1 MGPLAFPGLHPSLW
15 VLFGAILSQSTTADA
30 LETSLGLWKLL
41 EGGTVSMFIF
51 VVTAHGMAA
60 WMKAF
65 WKVPGRSDA
74 WLSWG

>member
-1 MGPLAFPGLHPSLW
+1 MGPRAFPGLYPALL
-15 VLFGAILSQSTTADA
+15 VLFGAVLSQSPTADT

-51 VVTAHGMAA
+51 VVAAHGMGAQ
-60 WMKAF
+60 MKAF